1 LSQSGKKIIDP
12 FARETNI
19 LDRCKMQAGVR
30 QVPRQND
37 NIGGDMS
44 EKPTVLVG
52 RKLPDAVEARLK
64 RDYNAILNPDDTLY
78 TSEQLIELASQA
90 DAILPCHSEHF
101 TADVIARLPDRVK
114 AIANFSV
121 GYDHVDTEAAKK
133 RGIIVTN
140 TPDVL
145 SDATAEIAMLLML
158 AAARRAS
165 EGERLVRSQAWKDW
179 SPSFMVGT
187 QVTGKRFGVIG
198 MGRVGRVAAERARG
212 FDMEIHYYNRSRL
225 APDLEKGATFHA
237 DVDDLLAHADVLSIH
252 CPATP
257 ETKGLLNAEKIALLP
272 DGAIVVNTSRG
283 AVIDDEAL
291 IAALK
296 SGKLAAA
303 GLDVFNG
310 EPADIHPGYRA
321 LENVFLLPHIGSAT
335 RETRDGMGFRALD
348 NLDAIFAG
356 KEPKDRVA

>member
-1 LSQSGKKIIDP
+1 
-12 FARETNI
+12 
-19 LDRCKMQAGVR
+19 
-30 QVPRQND
+30 
-37 NIGGDMS
+37 MS

-52 RKLPDAVEARLK
+52 RKLPEAVEARLQ
-64 RDYNAILNPDDTLY
+64 RDYNAILNPNDKLY
-78 TSEQLIELASQA
+78 TSEELIELSAKA

-101 TADVIARLPDRVK
+101 TADVISRLSDRVK

-133 RGIIVTN
+133 KGIIVTN

-145 SDATAEIAMLLML
+145 SDATAEIAILLML

-165 EGERLVRSQAWKDW
+165 EGERLVRSKAWKDW

-187 QVTGKRFGVIG
+187 QTTGKRFGVIG
-198 MGRVGRVAAERARG
+198 MGRVGRVAAQRARG
-212 FDMEIHYYNRSRL
+212 FDMEIHYYNRSKL
-225 APDLEKGATFHA
+225 SPDLEQGATFHA
-237 DVDDLLAHADVLSIH
+237 DVDSLLAHSDVLSIH

-257 ETKGLLNAEKIALLP
+257 ETKGLLNAEKIAKMP

-283 AVIDDEAL
+283 AVVDDDAL
-291 IAALK
+291 IDALK

-310 EPADIHPGYRA
+310 EPADIHPGYRD
-321 LENVFLLPHIGSAT
+321 LDNVFLLPHIGSAT
-335 RETRDGMGFRALD
+335 KDTRDAMGFRALD
-348 NLDAIFAG
+348 NLDAIFSG
-356 KEPKDRVA
+356 KEPGDRVA